1 MAVSHAS
8 SVPATSP
15 ALADLHAFLA
25 ARELAPLDGDFAAFE
40 ADLRTHIM
48 AVEREATARELA
60 RYDLDIP
67 EVIVDGVTYTRAYRG
82 PASYQSASGTVSVE
96 RSLFRAAPEERCICP
111 MELRAGLIEGRWT
124 PMAAEQAVFT
134 VAHLPP
140 RHAHA
145 LFVRMGTMAPSAAEL
160 DRLPKAISALW
171 EQRRSAWEAAIRAQE
186 TVPEQAT
193 QIAVSL
199 DGVMAPMVDGDG
211 AQKRQAAQKQ
221 GKRPSGPN
229 GYREVGCGTVSLLDA
244 EGNRLRT
251 VRLGR
256 MPQKNKV
263 AVKDWLVSEVTA
275 ILAASPGLPVTK
287 LADGA
292 RDNWTFLSAHWP
304 DGVDILDFYH
314 AAEHLGKALAAA
326 YGEGSAMYRRQFAK
340 LRVKLRD
347 ETDGVER
354 VIRSLRHLR
363 NKHPRRTKISK
374 ELAYFRTNRDRMRYA
389 EQRAR
394 HGPIGSGVVEAAC
407 KTLVTTR
414 MKGAGMRWKPE
425 GGQAIL
431 TLRGL
436 IQSDRFDRAWERI
449 RQAYVVDVQPP
460 NGVIPFPRIAS

>member
-1 MAVSHAS
+1 MALSHGAPTS
-8 SVPATSP
+8 ATSP
-15 ALADLHAFLA
+15 ALANLHDFLA
-25 ARELAPLDGDFAAFE
+25 ARERAPLNGNFADFE
-40 ADLRTHIM
+40 AELRTHIM

-67 EVIVDGVTYTRAYRG
+67 DIIVDGVTYKRAYRG
-82 PASYQSASGTVSVE
+82 PASYQSASGTISVE
-96 RSLFRAAPEERCICP
+96 RSLFRAAPDERCICP
-111 MELRAGLIEGRWT
+111 MELRAGLIEDRWT

-140 RHAHA
+140 RHAHD
-145 LFVRMGTMAPSAAEL
+145 LFVRMGTMAPSAAAL

-171 EQRRSAWEAAIRAQE
+171 EQQRVGWEAAIRDAE
-186 TVPEQAT
+186 DIPAEAT

-199 DGVMAPMVDGDG
+199 DGVMAPMVAGN
-211 AQKRQAAQKQ
+211 AVEKRQAAQKQ

-256 MPQKNKV
+256 MPQKNKA
-263 AVKDWLVSEVTA
+263 AVKDWLVAEVTA
-275 ILAASPGLPVTK
+275 ILAASPRLLVTK

-292 RDNWTFLSAHWP
+292 PDNWTFLSAHWT
-304 DGVDILDFYH
+304 DGVELLDFYH
-314 AAEHLGKALAAA
+314 AAEHLSVALAAA
-326 YGEGSAMYRRQFAK
+326 YGEGSALYRRQFAK
-340 LRVKLRD
+340 LRAKLRD
-347 ETDGVER
+347 EADGVGR
-354 VIRSLRHLR
+354 VIRSLRYLR
-363 NKHPRRTKISK
+363 SKYPRRKTIGK
-374 ELAYFRTNRDRMRYA
+374 ELSYFLKNRERMRYA

-414 MKGAGMRWKPE
+414 MKGAGMRWKTT

-436 IQSDRFDRAWERI
+436 IQSGRFDQAWERI
-449 RQAYVVDVQPP
+449 RHAYVVDVQPP
-460 NGVIPFPRIAS
+460 HGVISFPRIAS